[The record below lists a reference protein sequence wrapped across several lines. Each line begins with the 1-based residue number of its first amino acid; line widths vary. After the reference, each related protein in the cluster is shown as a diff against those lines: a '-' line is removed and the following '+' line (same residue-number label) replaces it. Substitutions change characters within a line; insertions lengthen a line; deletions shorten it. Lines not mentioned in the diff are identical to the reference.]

1 VFIKTSKIFVIL
13 IVCTPSAGSMALTNE
28 DFFRENAETAKKN
41 SAQDSNDYFGSVF
54 SRKQTGA

>member
-28 DFFRENAETAKKN
+28 DFFRENAETAKN

>member
-28 DFFRENAETAKKN
+28 DFFRENAETAKN
-41 SAQDSNDYFGSVF
+41 SAQDSNDYFCSVF